1 VQALGHEFNAVIAEV
16 GSEVDGWRV
25 GQRVVVLPMISGSV
39 LLAGAATQICAKR
52 GSSGIAAVAPPEA
65 AVAIPALLGG
75 PPAAVIDCTGHPS
88 GGPLAIELL
97 AAAGRLTV
105 VGMPD
110 QPVPLDLRTLARLL
124 ASNGTEELKV
134 VLRCR

>member
-1 VQALGHEFNAVIAEV
+1 
-16 GSEVDGWRV
+16 
-25 GQRVVVLPMISGSV
+25 
-39 LLAGAATQICAKR
+39 
-52 GSSGIAAVAPPEA
+52 VAPPEA

-110 QPVPLDLRTLARLL
+110 QPVPLDSRTLARLELIVRGSVVYSEDDFAEALNLVAGGRIPADQIVSTIAPLDAAPALVREL